1 MNHNLRN
8 MAGRT
13 QDKYRNNQCIR
24 LRPLRLKRE
33 EAGEPIVS
41 ISCSFSYSC
50 LTRIVPNYSAFRKR
64 NDCQNLPHVL
74 TVRLAVYAGLQKWDL
89 MQMVARR
96 LTRHD
101 PASVQW
107 KTSLSNC
114 VILRESANGPI
125 SRSIS

>member
-64 NDCQNLPHVL
+64 NDCRNLPHVL
-74 TVRLAVYAGLQKWDL
+74 TVRLAVCTGLKKWDL
-89 MQMVARR
+89 SQMVAPG
-96 LTRHD
+96 LTR
-101 PASVQW
+101 PQLPSVQG
-107 KTSLSNC
+107 TSPLLP
-114 VILRESANGPI
+114 LRVGGHCSDSP
-125 SRSIS
+125 